1 MLCMHFKYNASPP
14 PSQQTR
20 ITCLLYFCPLGL
32 WPSPAVAAETPPPA
46 SPRVSPGPARP
57 HRQLLPGLVTHPCR
71 SGVEGRPSRLL
82 RPARFP
88 LLLLPGVYAGVTR
101 DRPLASQPPW
111 GAGQQVRD
119 SGTFAINQCH
129 VIRPPS
135 PPPTSQVTH

>member
-1 MLCMHFKYNASPP
+1 MPPPP

-32 WPSPAVAAETPPPA
+32 WPSPAVAAETP
-46 SPRVSPGPARP
+46 SPGSPLVSPGPARP
-57 HRQLLPGLVTHPCR
+57 HRQLLPGLVTHPCL
-71 SGVEGRPSRLL
+71 SGVQGRPGPPCAP
-82 RPARFP
+82 PAFP
-88 LLLLPGVYAGVTR
+88 SSFPGVYAGVTR

-135 PPPTSQVTH
+135 PPSPTSQVTD